1 MEEELREYISQFEAA
16 MSQLQKSLAQPKD
29 EFVRDSAIQRFEFTF
44 ELFWKMLKVYA
55 AFQGFEVRSPRESV
69 QKALAL
75 GIIEDEDLFL
85 AMLES
90 RNLAAHTYH
99 EAMAE
104 DIYGRLSNYA
114 GAMISVAQLMKR
126 Q

>member
-1 MEEELREYISQFEAA
+1 MREYISQFEAA

-44 ELFWKMLKVYA
+44 ELFWKMLKEYA

-69 QKALAL
+69 QKAFAL
-75 GIIEDEDLFL
+75 GIIEDEELFL

-114 GAMISVAQLMKR
+114 GAMIAVAQLMKR